1 MADQI
6 IKDIKLNFDARNSRV
21 LSPLLFYTEQS
32 IKYYTNKSLENYQ
45 TIDSLHIPIIK
56 EILYE
61 LESSIFSD
69 KYYGNDE
76 EEINKY
82 NKKVLTSLKG
92 TLNKSNQYGS
102 IENRFSLPGD
112 IIKDQMYFLI
122 YFISKLKKILKRN
135 FKQMPISTARF
146 SHFNQ
151 QITNYFFYD
160 NFNISNDN
168 DNFQQNDTKLNEIL
182 VFDTNRKDT
191 EYFISIEKLCEFYD
205 IISKYT
211 KAFSLSPTFVISTL
225 DSLNIILNSLFAK
238 NDDNFDEIAD
248 KNDFHFFTLFRK
260 FLIETSDEEEK
271 MIKIKYFKLSMLIKM
286 RLYFI
291 IQKMYDC
298 LTVLFQFIIME
309 QEQIYFEKEDDFFSF
324 KRLFNEAFPETS
336 KRSKIINNISSDQIL
351 DFYFSSNGN
360 NGFILTND
368 GIFKINENKDEPINL
383 IKIDFEEE
391 ENTKIQQIIK
401 SCNKNNAKITFCNG
415 ILYFLSIEEKVIHN
429 ILVCSPKDSI
439 TDDDR
444 PKLKESKIK
453 ENIKTFF

>member
-1 MADQI
+1 
-6 IKDIKLNFDARNSRV
+6 
-21 LSPLLFYTEQS
+21 
-32 IKYYTNKSLENYQ
+32 
-45 TIDSLHIPIIK
+45 
-56 EILYE
+56 
-61 LESSIFSD
+61 
-69 KYYGNDE
+69 
-76 EEINKY
+76 
-82 NKKVLTSLKG
+82 
-92 TLNKSNQYGS
+92 
-102 IENRFSLPGD
+102 
-112 IIKDQMYFLI
+112 
-122 YFISKLKKILKRN
+122 
-135 FKQMPISTARF
+135 
-146 SHFNQ
+146 
-151 QITNYFFYD
+151 
-160 NFNISNDN
+160 
-168 DNFQQNDTKLNEIL
+168 
-182 VFDTNRKDT
+182 
-191 EYFISIEKLCEFYD
+191 
-205 IISKYT
+205 
-211 KAFSLSPTFVISTL
+211 
-225 DSLNIILNSLFAK
+225 
-238 NDDNFDEIAD
+238 
-248 KNDFHFFTLFRK
+248 
-260 FLIETSDEEEK
+260 

-360 NGFILTND
+360 NDFILTND

-415 ILYFLSIEEKVIHN
+415 ILYFLSIEEKVIHK

-453 ENIKTFF
+453 ESKENEPISYKNTKKQQKRERKKLRRNHRKIIERFEENLENISINISENYPIVAMNIYDDYARILQHKTCNGNKTTFIFTNIDLSPNSRINFDIIEAFKQSENEKTISQTQIEIKIDNEKYKTTNACFSKDFIFFSLKDSSFEQAIPYKRLFSPFLLFPYSRF